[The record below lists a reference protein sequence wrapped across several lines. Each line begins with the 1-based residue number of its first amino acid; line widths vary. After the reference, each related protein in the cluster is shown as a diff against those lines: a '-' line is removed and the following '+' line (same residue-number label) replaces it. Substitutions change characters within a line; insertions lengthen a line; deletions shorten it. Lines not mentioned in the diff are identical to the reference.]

1 MNTSKTLKNILSLD
15 FELDNQNTGTDKN
28 TVHSY
33 IENFYENEFF
43 KYQNKK
49 INLLEIGIYHGG
61 SLDLWSKY
69 FSNAEIY
76 GFDITDLNILE
87 RYRNLNNVKQVF
99 ADAYDYKIADSLPN
113 FDIII
118 DDGPHTLE
126 TQIKCLEIYLPKLND
141 GGVLIIE
148 DIQHYEHLF
157 TLDQFVPEVHKKNIE
172 HVDLRNK
179 INRFDD
185 ILFVVRK

>member
-1 MNTSKTLKNILSLD
+1 MSTPKTLKSILNANP
-15 FELDNQNTGTDKN
+15 ELNNQDTGTDKN

-33 IENFYENEFF
+33 IENFYENEFS

-61 SLDLWSKY
+61 SLDLWSRY
-69 FSNAEIY
+69 FNNAEIY
-76 GFDITDLNILE
+76 GFDITDLNILKQ
-87 RYRNLNNVKQVF
+87 YKNLNNVKQVF
-99 ADAYDYKIADSLPN
+99 ENAYDHKVANSLPN

-118 DDGPHTLE
+118 DDGPHTIE
-126 TQIKCLEIYLPKLND
+126 TQVKCLEIYLPKLND

-148 DIQHYEHLF
+148 DIQHYDYLL
-157 TLDQFVPEVHKKNIE
+157 TLDQFVPEIYKKNIQ
-172 HVDLRNK
+172 HVDLRSK